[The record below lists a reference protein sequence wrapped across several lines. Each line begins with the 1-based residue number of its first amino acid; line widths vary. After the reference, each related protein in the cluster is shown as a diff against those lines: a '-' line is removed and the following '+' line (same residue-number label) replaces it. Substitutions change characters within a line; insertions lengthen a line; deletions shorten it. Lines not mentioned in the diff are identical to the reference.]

1 MAQPSVTVLLA
12 AWRAAERNWDRLVST
27 SDAPMAAREVVAA
40 WKAYQDAAVAPNT
53 TEFILV
59 ADNAGTYAAATRG
72 VSNVLGYDPDELI
85 GQRIEDL
92 AAPELRSAT
101 PEQWTP
107 FLADGLQDGTFRLR
121 ARDGRLVALRFR
133 ARAHHPVPG
142 FHASQLWPEAPLA

>member
-1 MAQPSVTVLLA
+1 
-12 AWRAAERNWDRLVST
+12 
-27 SDAPMAAREVVAA
+27 VAA
-40 WKAYQDAAVAPNT
+40 WKAYQDAAVVPNT

-59 ADNAGTYAAATRG
+59 ADNAGTYVAATRG

-101 PEQWTP
+101 PEQWTR